1 MKRKLNIRPL
11 PPRDENEID
20 MAALITPQDIDEAKA
35 AARRHGSR
43 RFVAMLNAERIEN
56 EAQA

>member
-1 MKRKLNIRPL
+1 
-11 PPRDENEID
+11 